1 MAWLSYSLLAFAVSL
16 ALVLAFSGQERI
28 WRRVR
33 FLAVFGFEIGGIIL
47 ATFVLVTLAQL
58 AAAPGSVPS
67 RTAGLAPTLLLYG
80 RNSLLLLVACMVWGT
95 GLGLGAAVWLTWI
108 RGRGAIFAWA
118 GAVLWVIPTFLL
130 ALAAQE
136 IQFEVY
142 NLTQIEISGGYAVAS
157 PVLIFWAAAVLGMR
171 PAVYLFR
178 RARVAIGEVS
188 SQEHVRTAA
197 AKGVPWHRIA
207 MRHIVR
213 PALPI
218 IVDAWLVSLRL
229 MIGSLPLVEYFFSY
243 PGIGG
248 LFIRQASHLTDPDL
262 VIAEVALVA
271 GLLLL
276 LEALAGIFQQALDP
290 RLLELRSGIGRAA

>member
-1 MAWLSYSLLAFAVSL
+1 LAWLSYSLLAFAVSL
-16 ALVLAFSGQERI
+16 GLVLIFSGNDRI

-33 FLAVFGFEIGGIIL
+33 FLSVFGLEIGGIIL

-58 AAAPGSVPS
+58 ATAPGSVPR

-80 RNSLLLLVACMVWGT
+80 RNSLLLLLASMLWGSC
-95 GLGLGAAVWLTWI
+95 LGLGAAAWLTWVRR
-108 RGRGAIFAWA
+108 RGSLYAWA
-118 GAVLWVIPTFLL
+118 GAVLWVVPTFLL

-142 NLTQIEISGGYAVAS
+142 NLTQVEISGGYAVAS
-157 PVLIFWAAAVLGMR
+157 PLIIFWASAVLGMR

-188 SQEHVRTAA
+188 TQDHVRTAA
-197 AKGVPWHRIA
+197 AKGVPWHQIA
-207 MRHIVR
+207 LSHIVR

-218 IVDAWLVSLRL
+218 IIEAWLVSLRL

-248 LFIRQASHLTDPDL
+248 LFISQASRLSDPDL
-262 VIAEVALVA
+262 VIAEVAVVA

-276 LEALAGIFQQALDP
+276 LEALAGIVQQVLDP
-290 RLLELRSGIGRAA
+290 RLLELRSGTEPAT

>member
-1 MAWLSYSLLAFAVSL
+1 MAWLSYCLLAFAVSL
-16 ALVLAFSGQERI
+16 ALVLAFSGRERV

-58 AAAPGSVPS
+58 ATAPGSVPS

-80 RNSLLLLVACMVWGT
+80 RNSLLLLVASMVWGT

-108 RGRGAIFAWA
+108 RGRGAVFAWA

-142 NLTQIEISGGYAVAS
+142 NLTQVEISGGYAVAS
-157 PVLIFWAAAVLGMR
+157 PVLIFWAATVLGMR

-248 LFIRQASHLTDPDL
+248 LFIGQASHLSDPDL
-262 VIAEVALVA
+262 VIAEVTLVA

-276 LEALAGIFQQALDP
+276 LEALAAIFQQALDP

>member
-1 MAWLSYSLLAFAVSL
+1 MAWLSYSLLAFTVSL
-16 ALVLAFSGQERI
+16 ALVLAFSGRERI

-47 ATFVLVTLAQL
+47 ATLVLVTLAQL
-58 AAAPGSVPS
+58 ATAPGSVPR
-67 RTAGLAPTLLLYG
+67 RTEGLAPTLLLYG
-80 RNSLLLLVACMVWGT
+80 RNSLLLLAASMVWGT
-95 GLGLGAAVWLTWI
+95 GLGLGAAAWLTWI
-108 RGRGAIFAWA
+108 RRRGSIFAWA
-118 GAVLWVIPTFLL
+118 GAILWVVPTFLL

-136 IQFEVY
+136 VQFEVY
-142 NLTQIEISGGYAVAS
+142 NLTQVEISGGYAVAS
-157 PVLIFWAAAVLGMR
+157 PLLIAWAAAVLGVR

-188 SQEHVRTAA
+188 SQDHVRTAA
-197 AKGVPWHRIA
+197 AKGVRWHGIA

-218 IVDAWLVSLRL
+218 IVDAWLISLRL
-229 MIGSLPLVEYFFSY
+229 MIGSLPLVEFFFNY

-248 LFIRQASHLTDPDL
+248 LFISQAAHLSDPDL
-262 VIAEVALVA
+262 VIAEVTLVA

-290 RLLELRSGIGRAA
+290 RLRELRSRIGRAA

>member
-16 ALVLAFSGQERI
+16 SLVLVFSGQDRI
-28 WRRVR
+28 WPRIR
-33 FLAVFGFEIGGIIL
+33 FLAVFGLEIGGIIL

-58 AAAPGSVPS
+58 ATAPGSVPRRS
-67 RTAGLAPTLLLYG
+67 EGLAPTLLVYG
-80 RNSLLLLVACMVWGT
+80 RNSLLLLGASMLWGT
-95 GLGLGAAVWLTWI
+95 CLGLGAALWLTWLQ
-108 RGRGAIFAWA
+108 RRGAVFAWA

-130 ALAAQE
+130 ALGAQE
-136 IQFEVY
+136 IQFNVY
-142 NLTQIEISGGYAVAS
+142 NLTQISISGGYAVAS
-157 PVLIFWAAAVLGMR
+157 PLIIFWASGVLGVR

-188 SQEHVRTAA
+188 TQDHVRTAA
-197 AKGVPWHRIA
+197 AKGVPWPQIA

-218 IVDAWLVSLRL
+218 IIDAWLVSLRL
-229 MIGSLPLVEYFFSY
+229 MIGSLPLVEYFFDF

-248 LFIRQASHLTDPDL
+248 LFISQAAHLTDPDL
-262 VIAEVALVA
+262 VIAEVSVVA

-276 LEALAGIFQQALDP
+276 LEALAGIVQQVLDP
-290 RLLELRSGIGRAA
+290 RLLELRSGREPAA